1 MGKQKD
7 VILEIRNLTKT
18 FPGVVANRDVDL
30 DIERGEVHT
39 LLGENGAGKSTL
51 MKAIYGIY
59 GMDSGTVMYNGNP
72 LDAKSPKDA
81 IAVGIGMIHQHF
93 LLVQGFTVLE
103 NIVMGLKAEK
113 GIHLDLDKHR
123 THVEEIVERFD
134 IRLDSDEKVGNLSV
148 GMQQK
153 VEIVKVLYRNAK
165 FLILDEP
172 TSVLTPQESQGLF
185 GIIGRLKKEGATVIF
200 ISHKLDEVIQI
211 SDRITVL
218 RDGEVVETVVNKDLS
233 KDDLSAMMVGRE
245 VTLEVDTP
253 EVEFGPIGLELD
265 KVSMVN
271 QFGKT
276 VLNDVSFSI
285 RQGEILGIAGV
296 DGNGQEELAQAIWGT
311 QKVSSGSIKLHGSSI
326 DDLSTRKRM
335 DMNMA
340 YIPADRKKEGLIGT
354 FQVSENMVLD
364 SYYKPHF
371 IKGLGQDFGAI
382 RDYSERLVEEY
393 NVKTPALS
401 VWAGNLS
408 GGNQQKLILSR
419 AIEGNNDVF
428 IVAQPTWG
436 LDIGAIEF
444 VYKKICELKEAGK
457 TILLISTDL
466 EEVRSLSDRMCV
478 IFEGEVSETFRV
490 QDKQVAEIGL
500 LMAGGK
506 RGEE

>member
-1 MGKQKD
+1 MSNRKD

-18 FPGVVANRDVDL
+18 FPGVIANKDVDL

-59 GMDSGTVMYNGNP
+59 GMDSGTVKYNGNP

-81 IAVGIGMIHQHF
+81 IAVGLGMIHQHF
-93 LLVQGFTVLE
+93 LLVQEFTVLE
-103 NIVMGLKAEK
+103 NIIMGLKADK
-113 GIHLDLDKHR
+113 GIHLDLGKHR
-123 THVEEIVERFD
+123 SRVEEIVERFE
-134 IRLDSDEKVGNLSV
+134 IRLDLDEKVKNLSV

-185 GIIGRLKKEGATVIF
+185 GIIERLKKEGATVIF
-200 ISHKLDEVIQI
+200 ISHKLDEVLQI

-218 RDGEVVETVVNKDLS
+218 RDGEVIETVVNKDLR

-245 VTLEVDTP
+245 VTLDVDMP
-253 EVEFGPIGLELD
+253 EVELGPDGLELD
-265 KVSMVN
+265 KISLVN
-271 QFGKT
+271 PGGKT
-276 VLNDVSFSI
+276 VLKDVSFSI
-285 RQGEILGIAGV
+285 RKGEILGIAGI
-296 DGNGQEELAQAIWGT
+296 DGNGQEELAQVLWGT
-311 QKVSSGSIKLHGSSI
+311 LKASGGSIKLHGSTV

-335 DMNMA
+335 DMGMA
-340 YIPADRKKEGLIGT
+340 YIPADRKKEGLVGT
-354 FQVSENMVLD
+354 FQVSENIVLN

-382 RDYSERLVEEY
+382 REYSERLVQEY

-401 VWAGNLS
+401 VWAKNLS

-428 IVAQPTWG
+428 IIAQPTWG

-444 VYKKICELKEAGK
+444 VYRKISELKEAGK

-506 RGEE
+506 RREE